1 MDEDGEEKDDQKEK
15 ESEGGWTFFFLCL
28 LGIGQWLQIIKE
40 YAGLNHLKKNMN
52 LFQLKLFR
60 EFSDI
65 AQQAQYMQMFFLSAG
80 KFSSKKKKM
89 YSDR

>member
-1 MDEDGEEKDDQKEK
+1 MIRKRKRVREAEH
-15 ESEGGWTFFFLCL
+15 FFFLCL

-52 LFQLKLFR
+52 LFKLKLFR